1 MISVAYLVP
10 TSAENTLVR
19 YSKLSHCPQFMKR
32 FLLPRLEPGELG
44 RMELEELALCRYD
57 AMAWSWE
64 RGEKFRKKKLMEL
77 GQTLSRK
84 RMRTVVEAVP
94 LFTEEERSSLSR
106 RGLFFPDGEAA
117 RRASIDPAAEQVM
130 MMLEGE
136 LHQIPV
142 VVLGAD
148 RPLGQ
153 AWAKRLAGRANE
165 MVLVGEKKTPLQKLA
180 QELLEKTG
188 LAAQLR
194 TKNTFR
200 MRDWATGFLAAE
212 GYEAEAGQFPMNCW
226 LLDLTGAYAG
236 VPGRAMILSGGVYG
250 HPNWP
255 DWNRFSIAHQYK
267 FLEGFRLT
275 DGEAIAKAGF
285 RLTGC
290 YDRGKMISFRSLY
303 YARKAS

>member
-19 YSKLSHCPQFMKR
+19 YPKLSRCPQLMKR

-44 RMELEELALCRYD
+44 RMELEEMTLCRYD
-57 AMAWSWE
+57 AMAWSWTK
-64 RGEKFRKKKLMEL
+64 GEKFRQKKLMEL
-77 GQTLSRK
+77 GRTLSRE
-84 RMRTVVEAVP
+84 RMRTVVEAAP
-94 LFTEEERSSLSR
+94 LFTEEERGFLSR
-106 RGLFFPDGEAA
+106 RGMFFPDGEAA
-117 RRASIDPAAEQVM
+117 RRASIDPATEQVM
-130 MMLEGE
+130 MLLEGE
-136 LHQIPV
+136 LHRIPV

-165 MVLVGEKKTPLQKLA
+165 MVLVGEKSTPLQKLA

-194 TKNTFR
+194 TRDTFQ
-200 MRDWATGFLAAE
+200 MRGWATGFLAAE
-212 GYEAEAGQFPMNCW
+212 GYDAEAGQFPMNSW
-226 LLDLTGAYAG
+226 LLDLTGAYARA
-236 VPGRAMILSGGVYG
+236 PGRAMILSGGVYA
-250 HPNWP
+250 HPSWP
-255 DWNRFSIAHQYK
+255 DWNRFSVAQQYK

-285 RLTGC
+285 RLAGC

-303 YARKAS
+303 YAKKVS